1 MKCQKCGAELE
12 QGVLFCRECGSKVEA
27 KMFCRECGAE
37 LSPGAKFCSSCG
49 ADATFLTK
57 VVKDESSGEQVP
69 PKIRVDTSNDS
80 YRVSEHRRV
89 ENKSNTTIQQMP
101 KASALYSNKMLI
113 VVAASVV
120 TILLLFVLLFSAIKG
135 SKKAEEAA
143 SDLTPTFTAKQTGE
157 NNIELGSQYAY
168 MSDEWNVY
176 IAEAV
181 SDSVIKIEHW
191 DKTMNSS
198 KKVKYSED
206 IGSFKL
212 NDSENGFAWVDAEH
226 TAFTFKLNDK
236 GNSRVNGQSV
246 IFTINI
252 SDTDVCKGSD
262 YDESIACY
270 AYQSDD
276 WHNYRAIPL
285 SNDFVKIECWYR
297 GSSMGSF
304 LFGYDMCVLN
314 VNSSDTDFEWNADK
328 SAFTITIADPANK
341 SYWKGDTFVA
351 FTLENPNYTYFSVLD
366 YLGKGSISEDKQ
378 QKDGFD
384 QNSKV
389 TVGAYN
395 FTIPS
400 YWKADIEEADHYRA
414 YAETSGKV
422 AMLNIYSSF
431 DDADTVTYESLV
443 KDTESGEMSKA
454 FATWFDECGEVTTEN
469 FDNGVVKG
477 FTYELEGSL
486 QGNNGK
492 AVIFS
497 FPDEKNNHWVNAV
510 LFETNNTEYSYT
522 EDFKKIMNSVA
533 ISDNTIQNESQ
544 KTDTGEQKASE
555 EPKEDVKQETVAEE
569 KKEVEMPVFAGSSL
583 DTAIK
588 KASEYGV
595 TEQFDDDFGHGTHC
609 VALSDSSGG
618 LMLDIIYVTATKE
631 IMCANITTN
640 NLASAA
646 DQKSFVKGMASV
658 LCPSEDKTDVTAW
671 VKDNVGGK
679 KTTTIGGFT
688 YEVSLG
694 PANNVLYYAG
704 NAEWEEWELSH

>member
-12 QGVLFCRECGSKVEA
+12 QGVLFCRECGNKVEA

-37 LSPGAKFCSSCG
+37 LSLGAKFCSSCG
-49 ADATFLTK
+49 ADATFLNK
-57 VVKDESSGEQVP
+57 VVKDDSEGGQAN
-69 PKIRVDTSNDS
+69 PKIRVEVSNNESMTSGN
-80 YRVSEHRRV
+80 RR
-89 ENKSNTTIQQMP
+89 TTRDNNVKKTQMS
-101 KASALYSNKMLI
+101 KITTLNSNKMLV
-113 VVAASVV
+113 VVAVSVV
-120 TILLLFVLLFSAIKG
+120 VILLLFILLFSMLKG
-135 SKKAEEAA
+135 RKKAENAA
-143 SDLTPTFTAKQTGE
+143 SDLTPTFTATQTGD
-157 NNIELGSQYAY
+157 NTIELGSQYAY

-212 NDSENGFAWVDAEH
+212 NDSENGFAWVDDEH
-226 TAFTFKLNDK
+226 TAFTFKLKDK
-236 GNSRVNGQSV
+236 GNSRVKGQSV

-252 SDTDVCKGSD
+252 SDTDVCKGTD

-270 AYQSDD
+270 SYQSDD

-285 SNDFVKIECWYR
+285 SDKLVKIECWYR
-297 GSSMGSF
+297 GSSLGSF

-314 VNSSDTDFEWNADK
+314 VSGHDTDFEWNADK
-328 SAFTITIADPANK
+328 SAFTITITDPANK
-341 SYWKGDTFVA
+341 SNWKGDTFVA
-351 FTLENPNYTYFSVLD
+351 FTLENPNYSYFSVLD
-366 YLGKGSISEDKQ
+366 FLGKGTISENKQ
-378 QKDGFD
+378 QKNAFD
-384 QNSKV
+384 KNSEV
-389 TVGAYN
+389 TVGAYS
-395 FTIPS
+395 FTIPT

-431 DDADTVTYESLV
+431 EAEDTVTYESLV
-443 KDTESGEMSKA
+443 NDTESGETGKA
-454 FATWFDECGEVTTEN
+454 FATWFDECGEVTTES
-469 FDNGVVKG
+469 FDNGIVKG

-492 AVIFS
+492 AVIVS

-510 LFETNNTEYSYT
+510 LFETNNTEFSYT
-522 EDFKKIMNSVA
+522 DDFKKIMNSVVD
-533 ISDNTIQNESQ
+533 SKKEVKSEPK
-544 KTDTGEQKASE
+544 KTDTEEQKTAE
-555 EPKEDVKQETVAEE
+555 EPKEDKKEETVVEE
-569 KKEVEMPVFAGSSL
+569 KKENEMPVFAGSSL
-583 DTAIK
+583 DKAIS

-595 TEQFDDDFGHGTHC
+595 TKQFDDDFGHGTHC
-609 VALSDSSGG
+609 VALSDSAGG
-618 LMLDIIYVTATKE
+618 LMIDIIYVTATKE

-640 NLASAA
+640 SLATSS
-646 DQKSFVKGMASV
+646 DQKAFVKGMSSV
-658 LCPSEDKTDVTAW
+658 LCPSADKSDVTSW

-679 KTTTIGGFT
+679 KTTIIGGFT

-694 PANNVLYYAG
+694 PVDNVLYYAG
-704 NAEWEEWELSH
+704 NAEWEEWNLSQ